1 MPERWS
7 LNGHPSPNGS
17 DWSGDSKELQ
27 DVNYGSPRSVS
38 SSVASSSAEDMKSP
52 QRSGSVSSGKSGF
65 SSSERPYSPGRISSC
80 PKRQSLSSSSTSSC
94 PSKNVSS
101 TTNGH
106 VNGHSE
112 NGCSSGDE
120 SYFANDSPTT
130 NSKTAAHSPSTNGT
144 TATKLKRVD
153 SPTDSGIESGK
164 EHTGSTPTTSV
175 CSSPRSAMDEKV
187 KDVSQS
193 LSDGEGGSHH
203 PSDDPMTDNG
213 HSDSIDDMPM
223 LKRAL
228 QAPPLVS
235 PHMLM
240 DEAYRHHKKFRAVKR
255 DPSPSTTTPC
265 ESLVS
270 KHTTL
275 MKTLEAA
282 PRYFTEAQLKRTDL
296 IQNIIMRSDQS
307 SSIMLGG
314 ESSNRPMVGSHFP
327 LQHQALTGRRTTD
340 NPPPTHGYY
349 IPTSYGTTNGCPY
362 TTSNGRTPV
371 PVTPRIM
378 YSGPSS
384 SSMVHHSN
392 GDVLHANGLT
402 NGVVV
407 GQRRS
412 PVVVGTTSSLSPHHS
427 SALVMGGA
435 MSPASL
441 KSTPVSVLS
450 HSPSLSVTRSP
461 PSPAA
466 IKQLSQS
473 HHYHN
478 TLPTDT
484 LSDNLQPL
492 NLSMSKRASAPNSPT
507 ATPPV
512 VKMET

>member
-1 MPERWS
+1 
-7 LNGHPSPNGS
+7 
-17 DWSGDSKELQ
+17 
-27 DVNYGSPRSVS
+27 
-38 SSVASSSAEDMKSP
+38 
-52 QRSGSVSSGKSGF
+52 
-65 SSSERPYSPGRISSC
+65 
-80 PKRQSLSSSSTSSC
+80 
-94 PSKNVSS
+94 
-101 TTNGH
+101 
-106 VNGHSE
+106 
-112 NGCSSGDE
+112 
-120 SYFANDSPTT
+120 
-130 NSKTAAHSPSTNGT
+130 
-144 TATKLKRVD
+144 LKRVD

-193 LSDGEGGSHH
+193 LSDGEGGPHH
-203 PSDDPMTDNG
+203 PSDDAMTDNG

-265 ESLVS
+265 ESLAA

-275 MKTLEAA
+275 VKTLEAA

-307 SSIMLGG
+307 SSLMLGG
-314 ESSNRPMVGSHFP
+314 EPSSRPMVGPHFP

-340 NPPPTHGYY
+340 NPPPPTHGYY

-362 TTSNGRTPV
+362 TTNGRTAV

-392 GDVLHANGLT
+392 GDVHTNGLT

-412 PVVVGTTSSLSPHHS
+412 PVVVSPHHS

-450 HSPSLSVTRSP
+450 HSPSSVTRSP

-473 HHYHN
+473 HHHH
-478 TLPTDT
+478 TTDT